1 MPKFEIPKWL
11 SPPQSGALK
20 YTEISKETDPIG
32 EYAVRFKINGRSY
45 LSFVLAEDI
54 DTERKLMRISVIG
67 FLNDGSYLIELPR
80 ETLTSGNR
88 MKVQK
93 GAPELVYD
101 PQ

>member
-1 MPKFEIPKWL
+1 MPKFEIPKWI
-11 SPPQSGALK
+11 SPPQPGALK
-20 YTEISKETDPIG
+20 YTDISSDTDPIG
-32 EYAVRFKINGRSY
+32 EYAVRFEINGRSY
-45 LSFVLAEDI
+45 LSFVPVGYI
-54 DTERKLMRISVIG
+54 DRKRKLISVSVIG
-67 FLNDGSYLIELPR
+67 SLKDGAYLIELPR